1 MKMFRFLAVAFAL
14 TALLA
19 GCATTADTS
28 SASPRSTMPPNTDAP
43 LIDQSDAANPAS
55 VPGALE
61 AP

>member
-1 MKMFRFLAVAFAL
+1 MMMLRFLVVACAL

-28 SASPRSTMPPNTDAP
+28 SALPRSTMPPDADAP
-43 LIDQSDAANPAS
+43 SRDQSDAASPSN
-55 VPGALE
+55 VPGALQ